1 LKTDT
6 RQRKDPEARERS
18 LVQRLVLVPVALALV
33 ALVYGACVY
42 NRNADEAKLQ
52 QGQQHDLAEA
62 QARR

>member
-1 LKTDT
+1 
-6 RQRKDPEARERS
+6 
-18 LVQRLVLVPVALALV
+18 VQRLVLVPVALALV